1 MHGKRN
7 RINRFLKYFII
18 FDNMYKAILIISI
31 GFLLGLSGSTFAQC
45 DNSLIGKC
53 VGSGENLKYI
63 KHFKIRFAESPN
75 IKKRSEGNFTVML
88 MKGNHYR
95 FFACNDDSKVGKTI
109 IELSNDFSQFGG
121 NYNAE
126 TNTEYRAFDFV
137 CTKTGPYYLK
147 MFFKDGKEGCGV
159 GIISLVME

>member
-1 MHGKRN
+1 
-7 RINRFLKYFII
+7 
-18 FDNMYKAILIISI
+18 MYRGLLIILL
-31 GFLLGLSGSTFAQC
+31 GFLLGFSSGIKAQC

-53 VGSGENLKYI
+53 VGKGEKLKYI
-63 KHFKIRFAESPN
+63 KHFKIRFAEAPN
-75 IKKRSEGNFTVML
+75 EKKRSEGNFTVML

-95 FFACNDDSKVGKTI
+95 FFACNDVDKQGKTI

-121 NYNAE
+121 NFNAE
-126 TNTEYRAFDFV
+126 KNTEYKAFDFV

-159 GIISLVME
+159 GIISLVMD